1 MDLDDWRRSGRPVT
15 LFRMPHNFRDEL
27 YNEGEGPS
35 FCHYADGEERRPAPI
50 SGAWGDLPILPIPM
64 PSCLMMFTDADGK
77 VIAATA
83 DGKQIRWR
91 DLDIVVTAVEQYNED
106 CARLGITER
115 PPSLLEDENDGEPPD
130 AA

>member
-1 MDLDDWRRSGRPVT
+1 MDLDDWQRSRRPVT

-27 YNEGEGPS
+27 YDEGEGPS
-35 FCHYADGEERRPAPI
+35 FCHYADGDKRRPAPI
-50 SGAWGDLPILPIPM
+50 SGAWANLPIPM
-64 PSCLMMFTDADGK
+64 PSCLMMFTDAEGK
-77 VIAATA
+77 VIAAAA